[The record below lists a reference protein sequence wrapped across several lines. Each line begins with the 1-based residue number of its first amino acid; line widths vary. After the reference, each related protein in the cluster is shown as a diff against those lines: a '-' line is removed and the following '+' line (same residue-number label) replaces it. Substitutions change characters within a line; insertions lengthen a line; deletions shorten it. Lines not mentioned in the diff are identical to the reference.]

1 MWTNLTND
9 KRYIGS
15 VIDLPNRL
23 AFDYSKLSMENYLK
37 KKKIVKV
44 KYI

>member
-15 VIDLPNRL
+15 AIDLPNRL
-23 AFDYSKLSMENYLK
+23 AFYYYKLSMENYLK
-37 KKKIVKV
+37 IVKV
-44 KYI
+44 LYI